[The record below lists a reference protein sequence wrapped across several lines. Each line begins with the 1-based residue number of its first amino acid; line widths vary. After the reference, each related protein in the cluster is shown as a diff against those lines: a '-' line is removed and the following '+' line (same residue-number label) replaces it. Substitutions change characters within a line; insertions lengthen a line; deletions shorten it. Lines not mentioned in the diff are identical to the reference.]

1 MNNQSDAKER
11 WNCVN
16 GGDQDEK
23 RNVHEPSVED
33 ITTREDENK
42 RLGGTVYV
50 SFIDVT
56 ENKFVLSYRLSNDD
70 LVILDLEDEFAK
82 SKRQTINFEKLFH

>member
-1 MNNQSDAKER
+1 M
-11 WNCVN
+11 
-16 GGDQDEK
+16 K
-23 RNVHEPSVED
+23 RIRFHP
-33 ITTREDENK
+33 
-42 RLGGTVYV
+42 GV

-82 SKRQTINFEKLFH
+82 SERQTINFEKLFH